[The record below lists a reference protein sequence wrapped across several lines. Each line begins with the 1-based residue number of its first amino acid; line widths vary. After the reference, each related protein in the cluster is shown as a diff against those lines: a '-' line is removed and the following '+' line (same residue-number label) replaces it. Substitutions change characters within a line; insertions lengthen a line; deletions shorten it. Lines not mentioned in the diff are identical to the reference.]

1 MVLQDTPTRDMSFE
15 TLQKVLRPKVEG
27 SKYLDELFSQSTL
40 DFFVFF
46 SSMTAVIGN
55 IGQANY
61 TAANAYMCALAR
73 QRRERGQPASVINI
87 GVIIGAGYVTREVTH
102 ADQKNLRKGGYM
114 WMSEPVFHQ
123 IFAEAVLAG
132 RPGSGC
138 EPEISTGLRRI
149 DSGEASQPIWYS
161 NPVFAKCIVQ
171 KGTTDAREV
180 KNCVGPPVKVRLQ
193 VAQNKAQVLSILED
207 SFTSQLRSLLGGAS
221 DDENMQRGMLSSR
234 TDELGID
241 SLIAVEIRSWFLK
254 NLEINVPVLKI
265 LGGTTVKELLQFAL
279 KELPDELVPNAA
291 SKSLDAPSPTETIA
305 PLISGIPRP
314 LSPIL
319 DIVSGATITDVHSDK
334 AGSSIPAKSTPA
346 SLISEISPDI
356 NDKELLS
363 RPAIVKE
370 LPMSFSQSMF
380 WFVTLYLPDRTTLNH
395 FGCSRVHGRLRLH
408 DLEMA
413 VTLVGEKHESLRTCF
428 FTNDEQQPIQ
438 GVLETP
444 VLHLEHKWI
453 SEDSELLKECSSLKK
468 YTFNL
473 EMGETMRIV
482 VLSKSSDEHYLLI
495 GCHHINVDGISH
507 QVLMSDL
514 LKAYN
519 REPLSREIL
528 QYTDFSVRQ
537 HEQHRIGGWTTELSY
552 WKKELLGFES
562 ILPLLSPLA
571 VTSRRPLRDYAVHRV
586 DARIPSTTAARIKAA
601 CRRFRVTPFHFYL
614 TVFKVLLFRFS
625 NAEELCIGIGD
636 ANRLEDKEFESIG
649 PFVNLLPLRFSLQAS
664 HSFEKDLQEARDKTY
679 SALKNSAV
687 PFEVILN
694 ELNIE
699 RSATHSPLFQSFID
713 YRQGAREKMAFG
725 ECQLEMVEFE
735 AGRTAYDLSL
745 DIIDDTAGEP
755 LLMLMAQTS
764 LYSRID
770 TDILMQSYI
779 HLTNIFAEQPQQRSN
794 QPPLYTVADT
804 EKALDLGRGKHS
816 LSFRCS
822 LLKPDLRSTL

>member
-1 MVLQDTPTRDMSFE
+1 MVLHDTPTQDMSFE

-27 SKYLDELFSQSTL
+27 SKHLDELFSHSTL
-40 DFFVFF
+40 DFFIFL

-55 IGQANY
+55 IGQSNY

-73 QRRERGQPASVINI
+73 QRRERGQPGSVINI
-87 GVIIGAGYVTREVTH
+87 GAIIGAGYVTREVTH

-149 DSGEASQPIWYS
+149 DSGEAIQPIWYS
-161 NPVFAKCIVQ
+161 NPVFARCIIQ

-180 KNCVGPPVKVRLQ
+180 KDYIGPPVKARLQ
-193 VAQNKAQVLSILED
+193 KATNEAQVLNILED
-207 SFTSQLRSLLGGAS
+207 FFTSHLRSLLGGAS
-221 DDENMQRGMLSSR
+221 DDEDMRRRMLSSR

-241 SLIAVEIRSWFLK
+241 SLIAVEMRSWFLK

-279 KELPDELVPNAA
+279 KELPNELVPNAV
-291 SKSLDAPSPTETIA
+291 SKSLDTPSPRNIIA
-305 PLISGIPRP
+305 PLVSGVRRPVLPNLDIISGGTLTGVP
-314 LSPIL
+314 L
-319 DIVSGATITDVHSDK
+319 DK
-334 AGSSIPAKSTPA
+334 VGSSSPAMTTPA
-346 SLISEISPDI
+346 SLISELTQVFDEKDLS
-356 NDKELLS
+356 S
-363 RPAIVKE
+363 RPAMVKE

-380 WFVTLYLPDRTTLNH
+380 WFVTLYLQDKTTLNH
-395 FGCSRVHGRLRLH
+395 FGYSHVHGRLRLH
-408 DLEMA
+408 DLKMA

-438 GVLETP
+438 GVIKTP

-453 SEDSELLKECSSLKK
+453 NEDSELLKECSNLKK
-468 YTFNL
+468 HTYGL
-473 EMGETMRIV
+473 EFGETMRII
-482 VLSKSSDEHYLLI
+482 VLSKAPDEHYLLI

-537 HEQHRIGGWTTELSY
+537 HEQHHIGGWTAELNY
-552 WKKELLGFES
+552 WKNELVGFNS
-562 ILPLLSPLA
+562 VLPLLSPSV
-571 VTSRRPLRDYAVHRV
+571 VTSRRPLKEYAVHRV
-586 DARIPSTTAARIKAA
+586 DARIPLTTAARIKDA

-625 NAEELCIGIGD
+625 NAEELCIGMGD
-636 ANRLEDKEFESIG
+636 ANRLEDKKLESIG
-649 PFVNLLPLRFSLQAS
+649 PFVNLLPLRFRLQAS
-664 HSFEKDLQEARDKTY
+664 HSFEKALQEARDKTY

-699 RSATHSPLFQSFID
+699 RSAAHSPLFQTFID
-713 YRQGAREKMAFG
+713 YRQGARERMAFG

-745 DIIDDTAGEP
+745 DIIDDAAREP
-755 LLMLMAQTS
+755 LLMLMAQSS
-764 LYSRID
+764 LYSHID
-770 TDILMQSYI
+770 TDILMQSYV
-779 HLTNIFAEQPQQRSN
+779 HLTHIFAEQPQLQCN
-794 QPPLYTVADT
+794 QPPLYKVADT
-804 EKALDLGRGKHS
+804 KKALNLGRGKHL
-816 LSFRCS
+816 LSF
-822 LLKPDLRSTL
+822 

>member
-1 MVLQDTPTRDMSFE
+1 MVLHDTPTRDMSFE

-40 DFFVFF
+40 DFFIFF
-46 SSMTAVIGN
+46 SSMTAVVGN
-55 IGQANY
+55 IGQSNY

-73 QRRERGQPASVINI
+73 QHRERGQPGSVINI

-102 ADQKNLRKGGYM
+102 ANQKNLRKGGYM

-132 RPGSGC
+132 RRGSGC

-149 DSGEASQPIWYS
+149 DSGEASRPTWYS
-161 NPVFAKCIVQ
+161 NPVFAKCIIQ
-171 KGTTDAREV
+171 KGTTDARDV
-180 KNCVGPPVKVRLQ
+180 KDYTGPPVKVRLQ
-193 VAQNKAQVLSILED
+193 AATNVAQVFSILED
-207 SFTSQLRSLLGGAS
+207 CFTSQLRRLLGNAS
-221 DDENMQRGMLSSR
+221 DDKNMQRGMLSSR

-254 NLEINVPVLKI
+254 NLEVNVPVLKI
-265 LGGTTVKELLQFAL
+265 LGGTTVEQLLQFAL
-279 KELPDELVPNAA
+279 KELPDELVPNVVG
-291 SKSLDAPSPTETIA
+291 KSLNAPSPRDTIA
-305 PLISGIPRP
+305 PLVSGVPRP
-314 LSPIL
+314 VLPNL
-319 DIVSGATITDVHSDK
+319 DIKSGETSTDVPSDK
-334 AGSSIPAKSTPA
+334 ADSSSPAKSTPV
-346 SLISEISPDI
+346 SLVSEFSQGFDE
-356 NDKELLS
+356 NGLLS
-363 RPAIVKE
+363 RPAMVKE

-395 FGCSRVHGRLRLH
+395 FGYFYVHGRLRLH
-408 DLEMA
+408 DLETA
-413 VTLVGEKHESLRTCF
+413 ITLVGEKHESLRTCF

-453 SEDSELLKECSSLKK
+453 SEDSELLEECSNLKK
-468 YTFNL
+468 HTYDL
-473 EMGETMRIV
+473 EFGETMRII
-482 VLSKSSDEHYLLI
+482 VLSKSLDEHYLLI

-519 REPLSREIL
+519 REPLSRHVL
-528 QYTDFSVRQ
+528 QYTDFSVLQ
-537 HEQHRIGGWTTELSY
+537 HEQHRIGGWTAELNY
-552 WKKELLGFES
+552 WKNELVGFNS
-562 ILPLLSPLA
+562 VLPLLSPSA
-571 VTSRRPLRDYAVHRV
+571 VTSRRPLNEYTVHRV
-586 DARIPSTTAARIKAA
+586 DARIPSTTAARIKDA

-614 TVFKVLLFRFS
+614 TVFKILLFRFS
-625 NAEELCIGIGD
+625 NAEELCIGMGD
-636 ANRLEDKEFESIG
+636 ANRLEDKNLESIG
-649 PFVNLLPLRFSLQAS
+649 PFVNLLPLRFRLQAS
-664 HSFEKDLQEARDKTY
+664 HSFEKALQEARDKAY

-699 RSATHSPLFQSFID
+699 RSAAHSPLFQTFID

-745 DIIDDTAGEP
+745 DIIDDAAGEP
-755 LLMLMAQTS
+755 LLMLMAQSS
-764 LYSRID
+764 LYSHID
-770 TDILMQSYI
+770 TDILMQSYV
-779 HLTNIFAEQPQQRSN
+779 HLTEIFAEQPQLQSN
-794 QPPLYTVADT
+794 QPPLYRVADT
-804 EKALDLGRGKHS
+804 KKAQDFGRGKHS
-816 LSFRCS
+816 LSF
-822 LLKPDLRSTL
+822 